1 MRSPPFTVHRA
12 LVPTNPLP
20 GHVLDISRN
29 TELRRVYVVVDA
41 MYLEWPMTMPFSTIL
56 QDLTIEVVFWP
67 GSGVDEIGHL
77 NWSLLDAYVSQSMP
91 SLRNINVRLHATNA
105 HADECTNQVCT
116 ARMRS
121 GDMSDAVQYV
131 REHLPTLN
139 NMGAL
144 QVEEIGGKF
153 YPHL

>member
-1 MRSPPFTVHRA
+1 MNPP
-12 LVPTNPLP
+12 P

-41 MYLEWPMTMPFSTIL
+41 MYLEWPMTMPFSTVL
-56 QDLTIEVVFWP
+56 QGLTIEVVFWP
-67 GSGVDEIGHL
+67 GSSVDEIGHL
-77 NWSLLDAYVSQSMP
+77 NWSLLDACVSQSMP
-91 SLRNINVRLHATNA
+91 SLHNINVKLHATNA
-105 HADECTNQVCT
+105 HADQWTNQVCT
-116 ARMRS
+116 GRMRS
-121 GDMSDAVQYV
+121 GDKDMSDAVQYV

-153 YPHL
+153 YQTL